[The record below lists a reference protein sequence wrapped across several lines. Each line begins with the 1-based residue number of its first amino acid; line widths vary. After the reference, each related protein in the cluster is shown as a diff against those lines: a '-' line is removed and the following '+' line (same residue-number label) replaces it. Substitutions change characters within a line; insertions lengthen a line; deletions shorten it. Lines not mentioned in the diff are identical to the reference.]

1 MNVNEHLGYTNGE
14 LSHCYAF
21 VFLLYGLAE
30 IFNFVNLNHFQ
41 VIPSLNS
48 GGNLNV
54 KYYSVLLEYI
64 HGYYNY
70 LSNLLLSVA
79 GFLQVDKLLR

>member
-1 MNVNEHLGYTNGE
+1 MNVNEHLGYTNSE
-14 LSHCYAF
+14 LKHCCAF

-30 IFNFVNLNHFQ
+30 ISNFVKLNHFQ
-41 VIPSLNS
+41 VIS
-48 GGNLNV
+48 GGNPNC

-79 GFLQVDKLLR
+79 GFLRVDKLLR